1 MDYSLLPKVDR
12 VADEAE
18 RRLLSA
24 GEAYS
29 RRLITDAARSAIAA
43 LRKPG
48 QTGVCDDREALFQRV
63 VLDTLA
69 LCRRAARP
77 SLRRVINATGVVL
90 HTNLGRAPLAPEAV
104 SAAAAA
110 AADYCSLELNLETG
124 RRGSRYDHVSALLRT
139 LTGAED
145 ALVVN
150 NNAAAVLLVL
160 DTLARGGEAVVSRGQ
175 LVEIG
180 GSFRIPEVI
189 ERGGAALREVGA
201 TNKTH
206 LRDYEA
212 AISEATSC
220 LLQVH
225 PSNFHME
232 GFVEEVPT
240 ADLAALAHTHGLPL
254 IYDLGSGCLHP
265 FAETGIGREPLPARI
280 LADGTDVLTF
290 SGDKLLGGPQ
300 AGIIVGRKKYLA
312 PIKSNPL
319 IRALRVDKMTLAAL
333 EATLILYR
341 DGRAPEIPTVA
352 MLSADP
358 DRLRAKAIRLLDALE
373 GCPARITL
381 SETASPVGGGSMPDV
396 RLSGWVVEIAP
407 EAENVDTFLA
417 RLREQSPAVLGYIRE
432 DRACFDPRTIR
443 SEDLDET
450 ARLIK
455 EALL

>member
-24 GEAYS
+24 GEVCS

-43 LRKPG
+43 LRAPG
-48 QTGVCDDREALFQRV
+48 QTGAYADREALFQRV

-189 ERGGAALREVGA
+189 ERGGAVLREVGA

-212 AISEATSC
+212 AISEVTSC

-280 LADGTDVLTF
+280 LADGADVLTF

-358 DRLRAKAIRLLDALE
+358 ERLRAKAVRLLDALE
-373 GCPARITL
+373 GCPARIAL